1 MTERVGRHASHDPGE
16 TLVLHAISPDGEPP
30 YVPPSTG
37 RHASGRSEDGTAED
51 AEAVATV
58 LPERGVPDAAAEP
71 AGLQAVAAARPAGVE
86 ADAAA
91 WPDLRDPDL
100 AAPVSAAPAS
110 AVPVAEQLEPLPRE
124 LAERSALAEPV
135 AVAEPAA
142 VLEPVSLPE
151 PVAVPEPAA
160 LPEPVVLRDRVPA
173 PEPEAGLEPWAL
185 HQPEARREPAA
196 LPEPSVRHEAAVLP
210 DLEALPEPAA
220 PLEPAALL
228 EPGESGGHGAPNGQ
242 LPANGQLPQYVYPEE
257 QIPAADL
264 ASPSRSGGSRRLRLV
279 WVYPDLLSTYG
290 DRGNLL
296 VLIRRARLRGLE
308 VVPVEVKSDEPVPDD
323 GDIYLLGGG
332 EDLPQILAAARLR
345 ADGGLQR
352 AAEGGA
358 VVFAVCAG
366 YQLIGRQFGGV
377 EGEPVA
383 GLGILDVTSGRG
395 DRRGVGEIVADVD
408 PALGVPRLTGF
419 ENHQG
424 VTQIGPGAR
433 PLARVT
439 LGVGNGDGTE
449 GAHAGRVLGT
459 YLHGPALARN
469 PGLADLLLSWAA
481 GPLATL
487 NPAAEDW
494 ARRLREERL
503 AATSS

>member
-1 MTERVGRHASHDPGE
+1 MSERVGRHASEDPGE
-16 TLVLHAISPDGEPP
+16 TLVIPAITSDAEPP
-30 YVPPSTG
+30 PVRASTG
-37 RHASGRSEDGTAED
+37 RHASSGADRDQPGAES
-51 AEAVATV
+51 
-58 LPERGVPDAAAEP
+58 L
-71 AGLQAVAAARPAGVE
+71 
-86 ADAAA
+86 
-91 WPDLRDPDL
+91 L
-100 AAPVSAAPAS
+100 A
-110 AVPVAEQLEPLPRE
+110 AVPVPGTADLTTG
-124 LAERSALAEPV
+124 RSAAGQWRPPP
-135 AVAEPAA
+135 VAEPAA
-142 VLEPVSLPE
+142 EELAEPSAEEQAEPSAEEQAQPFAEALTEPPAPRLPATNGHGL
-151 PVAVPEPAA
+151 PHGQPPRDASPGGDPQPPGAEPAA
-160 LPEPVVLRDRVPA
+160 D
-173 PEPEAGLEPWAL
+173 
-185 HQPEARREPAA
+185 RRE
-196 LPEPSVRHEAAVLP
+196 RQR
-210 DLEALPEPAA
+210 
-220 PLEPAALL
+220 
-228 EPGESGGHGAPNGQ
+228 GRGGRE
-242 LPANGQLPQYVYPEE
+242 V
-257 QIPAADL
+257 
-264 ASPSRSGGSRRLRLV
+264 RLV

-296 VLIRRARLRGLE
+296 VLIRRAELRGLDVTTIE
-308 VVPVEVKSDEPVPDD
+308 VNADERVPAD

-345 ADGGLQR
+345 SDGGLQR
-352 AAEGGA
+352 AAESGA

-383 GLGILDVTSGRG
+383 GLSILDITSGRG
-395 DRRGVGEIVADVD
+395 ERRGVGEIVADVD

-449 GAHAGRVLGT
+449 GAYAGNVLGT

-481 GPLATL
+481 GPLAPL
-487 NPAAEDW
+487 DAAAENW